1 MRHPILAAMAA
12 TFALALPLPAA
23 ALCTL
28 LCSCSASTTPVSFG
42 SYNPLLGTALDG
54 TGNVRVT
61 CGGVLGLLVPFDVAI
76 DRGAYGDSFTPR
88 KMAHGSDRLAYG
100 LYTTSGR
107 TTVWGDGTE
116 GTQLGSGSIL
126 IVLLGGTSQDLPV
139 YGRIAGGQYSVPPGS
154 YSDTTVVTVTYY

>member
-1 MRHPILAAMAA
+1 MRSRLLAAAA
-12 TFALALPLPAA
+12 ACALVLPLPAL
-23 ALCTL
+23 ALCDM
-28 LCSCSASTTPVSFG
+28 LCSCSASTTPVAFG

-61 CGGVLGLLVPFDVAI
+61 CGGVVGLLVPFDVAI
-76 DRGAYGDSFTPR
+76 DRGANSDTFTPR
-88 KMAHGSDRLAYG
+88 KMANGANRLAYG

-107 TTVWGDGTE
+107 TTVWGDGTD

-126 IVLLGGTSQDLPV
+126 ILLISGTSQDLPV
-139 YGRIAGGQYSVPPGS
+139 YGRIPGGQQTVPPGS